1 MGTCSSIF
9 IEFKKKNDPQ
19 WHLLNGIVP
28 LDYRDTSDCSDDPSP
43 DDNHVV
49 KIGGIK
55 MYRMFNIVRQG
66 CVRDLFAGHD
76 APFNDRGFPDDL
88 SPEQKEM
95 FDKVQQKIDANKTGG
110 LWGGDWRWGKSWCSL
125 SELYTFLDERLE
137 KCKAS
142 ILSEHSKQLSYG
154 ISDKLDAILT
164 AISGK
169 PIKSKKKK
177 KEDNEYIDQGE
188 MLDYYLNEELNE
200 IIWLK
205 EFASGVSLIHEFL
218 IDEWLSEDSLRLVF
232 YAC

>member
-1 MGTCSSIF
+1 
-9 IEFKKKNDPQ
+9 
-19 WHLLNGIVP
+19 
-28 LDYRDTSDCSDDPSP
+28 
-43 DDNHVV
+43 
-49 KIGGIK
+49 
-55 MYRMFNIVRQG
+55 MFG
-66 CVRDLFAGHD
+66 
-76 APFNDRGFPDDL
+76 
-88 SPEQKEM
+88 
-95 FDKVQQKIDANKTGG
+95 KVQQKIDANKTGG
-110 LWGGDWRWGKSWCSL
+110 LWGGDWRWGKSWCSI

-177 KEDNEYIDQGE
+177 NEDDEYIDQGE

-205 EFASGVSLIHEFL
+205 EFASGISLIHEFL
-218 IDEWLSEDSLRLVF
+218 TDEWLFEDSLRLVF